1 MIVTLDTNVI
11 YSALYSNRGAS
22 HKIFRLILDE
32 KVNLALSPPI
42 FLEYYDVLSR
52 QETMAQLNLSM
63 HEIEDILDL
72 LVLLAKKQAIYF
84 LLRPNLMDEKDNIF
98 YECAFASSSEYLITS
113 NVRHFKSAELK
124 GFKFKIVTPRE
135 FHHLWESEYE

>member
-1 MIVTLDTNVI
+1 
-11 YSALYSNRGAS
+11 
-22 HKIFRLILDE
+22 
-32 KVNLALSPPI
+32 
-42 FLEYYDVLSR
+42 
-52 QETMAQLNLSM
+52 MAQLNLSM

>member
-1 MIVTLDTNVI
+1 MIVTVDTNVI

-22 HKIFRLILDE
+22 HQILRLILDE
-32 KVNLALSPPI
+32 RVNLALSPPI
-42 FLEYYDVLSR
+42 FLEFYDVLSR
-52 QETMAQLNLSM
+52 KEAMAQLNLSND
-63 HEIEDILDL
+63 EIEDILDI

-98 YECAFASSSEYLITS
+98 YECAFATNSEYLITS

-124 GFKFKIVTPRE
+124 GFRFKIVTPRE
-135 FHHLWESEYE
+135 FLSFMGV

>member
-1 MIVTLDTNVI
+1 MIVTVDTNVI

-22 HKIFRLILDE
+22 HQILRLILDE
-32 KVNLALSPPI
+32 RVNLALSPPI
-42 FLEYYDVLSR
+42 FLEFYDVLSR
-52 QETMAQLNLSM
+52 KEAMAQLNLSND
-63 HEIEDILDL
+63 EIEDILDI

-98 YECAFASSSEYLITS
+98 YECAFATNSEYLITS

-124 GFKFKIVTPRE
+124 GFRFKIVTPRE
-135 FHHLWESEYE
+135 FLSFMESEYE

>member
-1 MIVTLDTNVI
+1 MIVTVDTNVI

-22 HKIFRLILDE
+22 HQILRLILDE
-32 KVNLALSPPI
+32 RVNLALSPPI

-52 QETMAQLNLSM
+52 KEAMAQLNLSND
-63 HEIEDILDL
+63 EIEDILDI

-98 YECAFASSSEYLITS
+98 YECAFATNSEYLITS

-124 GFKFKIVTPRE
+124 GFRFKIVTPRE
-135 FHHLWESEYE
+135 FLSFMGV